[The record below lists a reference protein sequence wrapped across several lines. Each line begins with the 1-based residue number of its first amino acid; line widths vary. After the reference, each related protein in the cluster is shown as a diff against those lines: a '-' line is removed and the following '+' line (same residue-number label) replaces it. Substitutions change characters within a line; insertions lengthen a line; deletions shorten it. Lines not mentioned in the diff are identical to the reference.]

1 VLILAAL
8 SAAALSFVTNANREL
23 LQPVLATP
31 EGAAVYAGV
40 VRRTLLVI
48 AAFDVPLL
56 ALVGIASYALALLSL
71 RPLAA
76 LREREERFVADAAHE
91 LRTPLAEIATTAQA
105 ASPADDASRA
115 AFASIARAS
124 LGASALVGDLLTLAR
139 RPELEA
145 RALEPVALG
154 PLARDVVAGFAATAR
169 LPIAVMCVDGA
180 LVAGDER
187 RLRRL
192 LVNLLENAVRHA
204 RERVEVTVAVRD
216 GFAEIDVADD
226 GPGVAAGDRERVF
239 DRFFSSRPSGEGS
252 GLGLAIC
259 RWIARAHDGDI
270 SVEGARFRTRLPLV
284 S

>member
-1 VLILAAL
+1 VLVLAAL
-8 SAAALSFVTNANREL
+8 SAAAFSFVTNANREL

-31 EGAAVYAGV
+31 EGAAVYANV
-40 VRRTLLVI
+40 VHRTLLVI

-56 ALVGIASYALALLSL
+56 GLVGFASYALALLSL

-91 LRTPLAEIATTAQA
+91 LRTPLAAIATTAQA

-115 AFASIARAS
+115 AFASIARTS

-139 RPELEA
+139 QPELEA

-154 PLARDVVAGFAATAR
+154 PLVRDVVAAFAPTTH
-169 LPIAVMCVDGA
+169 LPIAVTCVDGA
-180 LVAGDER
+180 LVNGDQR

-192 LVNLLENAVRHA
+192 ILNLLENAVRYA
-204 RERVEVTVAVRD
+204 RGRVDVSVAVRD

-226 GPGVAAGDRERVF
+226 GPGVAPSDRERVF
-239 DRFFSSRPSGEGS
+239 ERFFSSRPHGEGG
-252 GLGLAIC
+252 GLGLAIS
-259 RWIARAHDGDI
+259 RWIARAHDGEI
-270 SVEGARFRTRLPLV
+270 SVEGARFRTRLPLLR
-284 S
+284 